1 MEDVLESVEWD
12 RSAPA
17 NSDVQSLAA
26 ETRAAIAAT
35 PSSTK
40 DAPLAAY
47 TADDAPVN
55 FATHPAMRPSDEQDE
70 RTKIACIVSDPIH
83 EAPGTR
89 DSYVSYLITTTST
102 LPSFQKPEFR
112 VRRRYNDFVSLHTA
126 LSNNFPASVVPPLPE
141 KHASAYLKGGRF
153 DADFTARRC
162 FSLNRFLHRCTL
174 HPNLKRAT
182 ELHTFL
188 ESQDWH
194 AYTRSLH
201 HTRRGTMD
209 GASNGSGGMMDGLT
223 DSLMGAFAKLA
234 KTDKRF
240 TDVRD
245 RSDKLSKDLA
255 TIEKLVGKVVRRETD
270 VQADFDEMAGHFVK
284 LADIE
289 PELES
294 AFRAFAKAMQGTALQ
309 VRDLRSHTDAAY
321 LTSLRDQ
328 ASYNTTLKQL
338 LKVRDQK
345 QLDFEAL
352 TEYQLKT
359 TLERDALANGQPHTN
374 FLQHKVEN
382 LRGLN
387 HEAVRKEKLR
397 KLEAKVLELQSEVE
411 SARLTSEAF
420 DEEVVRE
427 VRIFESTKGV
437 EMKASMRDFAQANIA
452 FYKGIIDEWE
462 SANGTKQGQQAATGS
477 EVDRANA

>member
-1 MEDVLESVEWD
+1 MEDVLESVQWD
-12 RSAPA
+12 RSEPA
-17 NSDVQSLAA
+17 NSDVQTLAA
-26 ETRAAIAAT
+26 ETRAAVQSTSPPPAT
-35 PSSTK
+35 GSDTLM
-40 DAPLAAY
+40 AQY
-47 TADDAPVN
+47 TAEEAPILFN
-55 FATHPAMRPSDEQDE
+55 THPAMRPTSEQDE

-89 DSYVSYLITTTST
+89 DAYVSYLITTTST
-102 LPSFQKPEFR
+102 FPGFQKPEFR
-112 VRRRYNDFVSLHTA
+112 VRRRYNDFVMLHTA
-126 LSNNFPASVVPPLPE
+126 LSNNYPASVVPPLPD

-153 DADFTARRC
+153 DAEFTARRC

-188 ESQDWH
+188 ESPDWH
-194 AYTRSLH
+194 AYTRTMH

-209 GASNGSGGMMDGLT
+209 GASSSGMMDGLT
-223 DSLMGAFAKLA
+223 DSLMGAFSKLA

-240 TDVRD
+240 TDVRE

-255 TIEKLVGKVVRRETD
+255 TIEKLVGKLVRRETD

-284 LADIE
+284 LAEIE
-289 PELES
+289 PELDD
-294 AFRAFAKAMQGTALQ
+294 AFRAFAKAMSGTALH
-309 VRDLRSHTDAAY
+309 VRDLRAHTDAAY

-338 LKVRDQK
+338 LKLRDQK

-359 TLERDALANGQPHTN
+359 TLERDQLASGQPHTN
-374 FLQHKVEN
+374 FIQHKVEN

-387 HEAVRKEKLR
+387 HDAVRKEKLR
-397 KLEAKVLELQSEVE
+397 KLETKVHELQSEVE

-427 VRIFESTKGV
+427 VKIFESTKGV
-437 EMKASMRDFAQANIA
+437 EMKASMRDFARANMD
-452 FYKGIIDEWE
+452 FYKSIIQEWE
-462 SANGTKQGQQAATGS
+462 SAGKRQEA
-477 EVDRANA
+477 